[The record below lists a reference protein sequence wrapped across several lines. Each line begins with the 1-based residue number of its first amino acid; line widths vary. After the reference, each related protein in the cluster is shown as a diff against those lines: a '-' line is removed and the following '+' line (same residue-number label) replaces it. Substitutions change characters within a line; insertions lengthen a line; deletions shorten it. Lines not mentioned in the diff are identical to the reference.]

1 MSLLALMRNEKTIG
15 GEVVISYLKK
25 FPDVP
30 TLTLAKKIYKEN
42 SLLFK
47 DVEQCRG
54 VIRYYR
60 GQRGSRNRELIKEKT
75 MFKEAGSRNP
85 FNLPISHAEDYTPY
99 VIDQSRTLIISDL
112 HFPYQDNEAIEL
124 ALNYGLEKDV
134 NCILLNGDV
143 IDFATVSRFDKD
155 WRSRSLKEEFD
166 AVRMFFKSLREHF
179 PKAKI
184 VYKLGNH
191 DERFAKYLFAKAP
204 EIFDCTEFQLEILL
218 HLGEFK
224 IDMVKDKKP
233 ISIGKLNVLHGH
245 ELVGQGGVNPSRA
258 TFTKTLDNTLVGHY
272 HRTSE
277 TTETTFGGN
286 IINVKS
292 MGCLCGLHPMF
303 MPVNKWNLGFAFCEL
318 NLKTG
323 EYELENLKIIKGKIY
338 K

>member
-1 MSLLALMRNEKTIG
+1 MRNEKTIG

-47 DVEQCRG
+47 DLEQCRG

-85 FNLPISHAEDYTPY
+85 FNLPTSHAEDYTPY

-155 WRSRSLKEEFD
+155 WRSRSL
-166 AVRMFFKSLREHF
+166 
-179 PKAKI
+179 
-184 VYKLGNH
+184 
-191 DERFAKYLFAKAP
+191 
-204 EIFDCTEFQLEILL
+204 
-218 HLGEFK
+218 
-224 IDMVKDKKP
+224 
-233 ISIGKLNVLHGH
+233 
-245 ELVGQGGVNPSRA
+245 
-258 TFTKTLDNTLVGHY
+258 
-272 HRTSE
+272 
-277 TTETTFGGN
+277 
-286 IINVKS
+286 
-292 MGCLCGLHPMF
+292 
-303 MPVNKWNLGFAFCEL
+303 
-318 NLKTG
+318 
-323 EYELENLKIIKGKIY
+323 
-338 K
+338 